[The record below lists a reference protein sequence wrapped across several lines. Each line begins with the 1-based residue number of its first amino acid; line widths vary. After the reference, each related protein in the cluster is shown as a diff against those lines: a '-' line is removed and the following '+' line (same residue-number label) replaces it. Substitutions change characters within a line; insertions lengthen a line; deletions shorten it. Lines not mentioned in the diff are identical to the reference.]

1 MGLKPRNN
9 TRDVEIENEPAAVLI
24 DQDVEIEPSVLIE
37 QDVEIEPAVL
47 KEYTSLNSENELLK
61 IRNFL

>member
-37 QDVEIEPAVL
+37 QDVEIEPVL
-47 KEYTSLNSENELLK
+47 FFKHFFCLNFHILL
-61 IRNFL
+61 N